1 VTSQG
6 RSRRSGHILL
16 AALSFLALTGCI
28 EERLLVEVTTVIRAD
43 GSCSRRV
50 EYRLEHF
57 DSAKADAPAIAI
69 APEKDGLRLFH
80 RFPAGEPWSVRDE
93 AEPRLHSVTAE
104 GLLGS
109 PNLIDSDYWRAL
121 SRRAAPSQ
129 NHVSFALSKDD
140 AGTTYEYSETF
151 LVPSS
156 PLASLRLLSRLL
168 LKQDGEFA
176 SAYARA
182 MGGAAPSR
190 AQAQRAYRERFA
202 RPFAEAVGALAAR
215 PVFGPRERRETQ
227 DLLDSLSEDQ
237 KSLVEALAALS
248 PASDPEAVTK
258 ALEASGEGFWEP
270 IEREMTAAG
279 LSLSEFASPARRVRV
294 RATLVMPGP
303 IQRANT
309 CVNGD
314 TASWEFEGEDLYGR
328 GFEMWA
334 RAALP

>member
-1 VTSQG
+1 
-6 RSRRSGHILL
+6 L
-16 AALSFLALTGCI
+16 ATLSFFSLTGCL
-28 EERLLVEVTTVIRAD
+28 EERLLVEMTTVIRAD

-57 DSAKADAPAIAI
+57 DSAKDEAPAIAI

-80 RFPAGEPWSVRDE
+80 RFPAGEPWSVRDVP
-93 AEPRLHSVTAE
+93 EPRLHSVIAE
-104 GLLGS
+104 GLLAS
-109 PNLIDSDYWRAL
+109 PNLIGSDYWRAL

-140 AGTTYEYSETF
+140 AGTTYEYAETF
-151 LVPSS
+151 LDPSS

-168 LKQDGEFA
+168 LKHDGEFA
-176 SAYARA
+176 SAFARA
-182 MGGAAPSR
+182 MGDAAPPR
-190 AQAQRAYRERFA
+190 AQAQRVYRERFA

-227 DLLDSLSEDQ
+227 NLLDSLSEDQ
-237 KSLVEALAALS
+237 NALVEALAALS
-248 PASDPEAVTK
+248 PASGSEAVTR
-258 ALEASGEGFWEP
+258 ALETTGEGFWEP
-270 IEREMTAAG
+270 IEKEMTAAG
-279 LSLSEFASPARRVRV
+279 LPLSGFAASPTRRVRI
-294 RATLVMPGP
+294 RAILVMPGP

-334 RAALP
+334 KAALP

>member
-1 VTSQG
+1 MASH
-6 RSRRSGHILL
+6 RSVLL
-16 AALSFLALTGCI
+16 ALSCLALTGCL
-28 EERLLVEVTTVIRAD
+28 EERLLVDVTTVIRSD

-57 DSAKADAPAIAI
+57 DSAKAEAAPIAI
-69 APEKDGLRLFH
+69 EPEKDGLRLFH
-80 RFPAGEPWSVRDE
+80 RFPAGEAWSVRDE
-93 AEPRLHSVTAE
+93 PEARLHSVTAE
-104 GLLGS
+104 GLLAS
-109 PNLIDSDYWRAL
+109 PNAIGSDYWRAL

-129 NHVSFALSKDD
+129 NHVSFALWKDD
-140 AGTTYEYSETF
+140 AGATYEYSETF
-151 LVPSS
+151 LDPSS

-168 LKQDGEFA
+168 LKQDGAFA

-182 MGGAAPSR
+182 MGGAAPPR

-202 RPFAEAVGALAAR
+202 EPFAQAVGALAAR

-227 DLLDSLSEDQ
+227 DLLASLEADQ
-237 KSLVEALAALS
+237 KSLAEALAALS
-248 PASDPEAVTK
+248 PGSDAEAVTK
-258 ALEASGEGFWEP
+258 AVEAAGEGFSEP

-279 LSLSEFASPARRVRV
+279 LSLSEFASPARRVRI

-314 TASWEFEGEDLYGR
+314 TASWEFEGDDLYGR

-334 RAALP
+334 KAALP